1 MLAYAMSERSHKNVL
16 IIKRKIQNV
25 DLAYSQ
31 LFWDNGRSMDKYS
44 MNWKTAIAII
54 MAAILIVGA
63 FFVGRHEGSTQ
74 ALNDLVPPGDA
85 SLVTSEQFAPFWQAW
100 SLLQQ
105 KYVLATSTATDTENK
120 IYGAIGGM
128 VASEGD
134 PYTVFFPPSENS
146 LFQSS
151 IAGTFSGVGMEIDQK
166 NSNIVVVA
174 PLKDSPAEKAGI
186 KTGDMIVSIDGKST
200 ASMAV
205 DTAVNLIRGQKGTT
219 VHLLVLHQSAT
230 TPVKINIVR
239 DTIAIPTI
247 DTEVQSG
254 TGSSTATSTASSAG
268 LQPNGIFIIKLYEF
282 TADSPNLFRDALR
295 QFVQSG
301 SHKLILDL
309 RGNPGGYLE
318 AAWDMASWFL
328 PAGQKVVTEDFGKNG
343 SPQIYYSKGYNIF
356 NKNLDMIILVDGG
369 SASAAEILSGAL
381 EQHGVAKLVGTKT
394 FGKGSVQELINI
406 TPDTSLKVT
415 VARWLTPDG
424 TNLSENGLVPDVVVP
439 LTATSTAAND
449 PQMKKAVEM
458 LQEEN

>member
-1 MLAYAMSERSHKNVL
+1 
-16 IIKRKIQNV
+16 
-25 DLAYSQ
+25 
-31 LFWDNGRSMDKYS
+31 MDKYS
-44 MNWKTAIAII
+44 MNWKTAVAII
-54 MAAILIVGA
+54 VAVILIVGA
-63 FFVGRHEGSTQ
+63 FFLGRHAGSVQTFNNLIP
-74 ALNDLVPPGDA
+74 AGDTTLV
-85 SLVTSEQFAPFWQAW
+85 SQQEFTPFWQAW

-105 KYVLATSTATDTENK
+105 KYVLATSTATDTQNK
-120 IYGAIGGM
+120 IYGAIEGM

-134 PYTVFFPPSENS
+134 PYTVFFPPEENS

-151 IAGTFSGVGMEIDQK
+151 IAGTFDGVGMEIDQK
-166 NSNIVVVA
+166 NGNIVVIA

-186 KTGDMIVSIDGKST
+186 ETGDTIVSIDGKST

-205 DTAVNLIRGQKGTT
+205 DTAVNLIRGQKGTQ
-219 VHLLVLHQSAT
+219 VHLLVLHQNAT
-230 TPVKINIVR
+230 TPVEIDITR
-239 DTIAIPTI
+239 DTIDIPTI

-254 TGSSTATSTASSAG
+254 TGSSTATSTASAAG

-301 SHKLILDL
+301 SHKLILDM

-328 PAGQKVVTEDFGKNG
+328 PAGEKVVTEDFGKNG
-343 SPQIYYSKGYNIF
+343 SPQVYYSKGYNIF
-356 NKNLDMIILVDGG
+356 NKNLDMVILVDGG
-369 SASAAEILSGAL
+369 TASAAEILSGAL

-449 PQMKKAVEM
+449 PQMAKAVEM
-458 LQEEN
+458 LQEEQ